1 MFNIQMHIYIQR
13 LIIFAITPE
22 IARLWRI
29 YPWFAWSFLLV
40 ACGRT
45 EEIMWILHI
54 CWSCKAVSKKM
65 EIAQ

>member
-45 EEIMWILHI
+45 EEIM
-54 CWSCKAVSKKM
+54 
-65 EIAQ
+65 